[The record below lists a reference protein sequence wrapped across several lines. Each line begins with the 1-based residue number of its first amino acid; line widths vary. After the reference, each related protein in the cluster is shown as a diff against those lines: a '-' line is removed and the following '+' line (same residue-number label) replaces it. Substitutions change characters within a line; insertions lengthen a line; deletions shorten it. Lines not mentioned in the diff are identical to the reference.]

1 MEIKLKLN
9 GKQIVDL
16 IEPDMLLLD
25 FCRKHHC
32 KSVKRGCE
40 TSNAVYVRYGWTAR
54 RCSAA
59 MYWQRVLLDTK

>member
-25 FCRKHHC
+25 FCRK
-32 KSVKRGCE
+32 
-40 TSNAVYVRYGWTAR
+40 YGWTAR
-54 RCSAA
+54 RCLAA